1 MKGFQALIQPRHV
14 FVESAHRDS
23 CRPPPPGR
31 VLRANLGPNG
41 AGIKVHRLDAEPGA
55 WLNRSMRSYTE
66 LLRRL
71 PAVEA
76 VLADPRL
83 DGACLL
89 HGRVAVRD
97 AVRRRLAVMREE
109 LRSGHLDA
117 ETLAAET
124 SAMAERVILE
134 VEETARA
141 PYRRVINASGI
152 LIHTNLGRSPLAR
165 RAVAAA
171 CRAGVEPL
179 ALEYDLD
186 EGRRG
191 SRRRPVRESLEAM
204 FPGHTGLAV
213 GNNAA
218 AVLLALNSWTSGKEV
233 LISRG
238 ELVARISDFSSA
250 LTAETG
256 AILRVHPS
264 NFHQVGF
271 TEQASPRELAAL
283 ATEAG
288 IPLIVDQGS
297 GNLHELAPYGIHDEP
312 TVASLLEA
320 GAHLVTFSGDKLLGG
335 PQAGL
340 VVGAERFVEPLASN
354 PMARALRPDKM
365 ILAALVETLRLHQQG
380 LAFIEIPVL
389 RRLAL
394 KPEQIRPR
402 AESLSRRLQA
412 GGLQPES
419 LQLRDGISRT
429 GGGSAPSGDLPTVL
443 LAMAA
448 PDLAG
453 LAARLRKGTPAVVAR
468 VADDRL
474 MIDLRTV
481 EPDED
486 ELLAEALLGAQT
498 A

>member
-1 MKGFQALIQPRHV
+1 MG
-14 FVESAHRDS
+14 
-23 CRPPPPGR
+23 
-31 VLRANLGPNG
+31 
-41 AGIKVHRLDAEPGA
+41 
-55 WLNRSMRSYTE
+55 SYTE

-71 PAVEA
+71 PAVET

-89 HGRVAVRD
+89 HSRVAVRD
-97 AVRRRLAVMREE
+97 AVRRRLAVLREE
-109 LRSGHLDA
+109 LRSGHLDE

-124 SAMAERVILE
+124 AALADRVILE
-134 VEETARA
+134 VEDAARA

-152 LIHTNLGRSPLAR
+152 LIHTNLGRAPLAR

-179 ALEYDLD
+179 ALEYDLE

-191 SRRRPVRESLEAM
+191 SRRRPVRDSLEEL
-204 FPGHTGLAV
+204 FPGHTGMAV

-218 AVLLALNSWTSGKEV
+218 GVMLALNCWASGKDV

-238 ELVARISDFSSA
+238 ELVEIGGSFRVPDILRQSGARLKEVGTTNRTRLDDFRTA
-250 LTAETG
+250 LTGETG

-264 NFHQVGF
+264 NLHQVGF
-271 TEQASPRELAAL
+271 TEQASPRELAEL
-283 ATEAG
+283 ATTAG

-340 VVGAERFVEPLASN
+340 VVGPERFVEPLCTS
-354 PMARALRPDKM
+354 PLARALRPDKM

-380 LAFIEIPVL
+380 LAFTEIPVL
-389 RRLAL
+389 RRIAL
-394 KPEQIRPR
+394 QADQIRER
-402 AESLSRRLQA
+402 AQRLSRRLQA

-419 LQLRDGISRT
+419 LELRTGISRT

-443 LAMAA
+443 VAVEA
-448 PDLAG
+448 PDLEA
-453 LAARLRKGTPAVVAR
+453 LAARLRSGTPAVVAR
-468 VADDRL
+468 VADRRL
-474 MIDLRTV
+474 MVDLRSV
-481 EPDED
+481 DPEED
-486 ELLAEALLGAQT
+486 ELLAEALLRARGESGGARNAPGRNT
-498 A
+498 

>member
-1 MKGFQALIQPRHV
+1 
-14 FVESAHRDS
+14 
-23 CRPPPPGR
+23 
-31 VLRANLGPNG
+31 
-41 AGIKVHRLDAEPGA
+41 
-55 WLNRSMRSYTE
+55 MRSYTE

-89 HGRVAVRD
+89 HGRVAGRD

-109 LRSGHLDA
+109 LRSGRLDA

-124 SAMAERVILE
+124 SALAERVILE

-191 SRRRPVRESLEAM
+191 SRRRPVRESLEAL

-238 ELVARISDFSSA
+238 ELVEIGGSFRVPDILQHSGARLKEVGTTNRTRISDFSGA
-250 LTAETG
+250 LTSETG

-394 KPEQIRPR
+394 QPDQIRPR

>member
-1 MKGFQALIQPRHV
+1 
-14 FVESAHRDS
+14 
-23 CRPPPPGR
+23 
-31 VLRANLGPNG
+31 
-41 AGIKVHRLDAEPGA
+41 
-55 WLNRSMRSYTE
+55 MRSYTE

-76 VLADPRL
+76 VLTDPRL

-124 SAMAERVILE
+124 SALAERVILE

-218 AVLLALNSWTSGKEV
+218 AVLLALNSWTSGREV

-238 ELVARISDFSSA
+238 ELVEIGGSFRVPDILQHSGARLKEVGTTNRTRISDFSAA

-340 VVGAERFVEPLASN
+340 VVGTERFVEPLASN
-354 PMARALRPDKM
+354 PLARALRPDKM

-394 KPEQIRPR
+394 RPEQIRPR

-453 LAARLRKGTPAVVAR
+453 LAALLRAGTPAVVAR

-486 ELLAEALLGAQT
+486 ELLAEALLGARGKGSGNAAGT